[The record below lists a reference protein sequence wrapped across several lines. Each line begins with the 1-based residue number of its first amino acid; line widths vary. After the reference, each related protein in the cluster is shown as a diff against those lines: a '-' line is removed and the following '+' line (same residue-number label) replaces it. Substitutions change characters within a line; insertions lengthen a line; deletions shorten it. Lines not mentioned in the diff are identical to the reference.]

1 MKAAYDGM
9 KVAYGGMQRIFLVES
24 GKLSEVND
32 FLEKTNGKVIHIVTA
47 ATKDA
52 QKTYVVVE
60 YNSNRKLD

>member
-1 MKAAYDGM
+1 M
-9 KVAYGGMQRIFLVES
+9 KVAYDCMQRIFEVGRY
-24 GKLSEVND
+24 GKHDVSDVND

-60 YNSNRKLD
+60 YDGNRGQY